1 VVNQPSRAASP
12 VTEPPM
18 YSHPSYIVIVAH
30 AGQPGIRIASA
41 HATEA
46 DAKGMIDMLSSL
58 VSPGS
63 AVYLLPMPGDNG
75 IIGSVIEPVNEVKAS
90 VPLVEHPGMHIKPGA
105 IITDNGEGPV
115 TLLPAEKPAPF
126 RRRSAAEF
134 EEETRAM
141 MENGEMRFRDADA
154 PLGDGGAF
162 S

>member
-1 VVNQPSRAASP
+1 MAERPN
-12 VTEPPM
+12 
-18 YSHPSYIVIVAH
+18 YLVIVAH
-30 AGQPGIRIASA
+30 SGQPGMRIASA

-46 DAKGMIDMLSSL
+46 DANGMIDMLSSL

-63 AVYLLPMPGDNG
+63 AVYLMSLPDTVG
-75 IIGSVIEPVNEVKAS
+75 ILGNVIEPVNEVKAS
-90 VPLVEHPGMHIKPGA
+90 APLVEHPGMHIKPGA

-141 MENGEMRFRDADA
+141 MENGEIRFRDADA
-154 PLGDGGAF
+154 PLTDGGAF